1 MRDSRCAYF
10 RDAPQ
15 DCTGMLRPGSNEGGV
30 VGSDREPF
38 TVWNIRGEIL
48 QLGYVLRRQD
58 FGHSLAMLLGRNPAV
73 DQSLPKR
80 SECLFAILVRS
91 KPLGPLVVCQH
102 ALTIVRE
109 AVIKSSALL
118 WLPLQWTWATAAR
131 KDCYPDR
138 RVRQD
143 LQLRTGGRP
152 ERRSCRCPYAFQG
165 QESSR
170 HNTAI
175 SRWHRVCVRLGQ
187 NCGKVAAWPR
197 RPSW

>member
-1 MRDSRCAYF
+1 
-10 RDAPQ
+10 
-15 DCTGMLRPGSNEGGV
+15 
-30 VGSDREPF
+30 
-38 TVWNIRGEIL
+38 
-48 QLGYVLRRQD
+48 
-58 FGHSLAMLLGRNPAV
+58 MLLGRNPAV

-91 KPLGPLVVCQH
+91 KSLGPLVVCQH

-138 RVRQD
+138 RARQD

-187 NCGKVAAWPR
+187 NCGKGCRVAASTQLVVIAHHPSGESLRPR
-197 RPSW
+197 TQMLGDLLLEPTPPTARDGLRHIAIGRDRILSRGQLRVGRE